1 MGINQGSEKEEE
13 LKDNIDS
20 ALQPGDGMNQV
31 VDGTPFSRE
40 EQRDL
45 VSITAGV
52 SSTSCG

>member
-1 MGINQGSEKEEE
+1 MLTNQGGEKEEE
-13 LKDNIDS
+13 LKRAIDLV
-20 ALQPGDGMNQV
+20 LQPGEGMNQV

-52 SSTSCG
+52 SNTRCG